1 MSEQLYKSPWKG
13 LFSYTEADKDSFF
26 GRGEATELLYTLT
39 HYNTLVTL
47 YGKSGIGKTSLL
59 QAGLFPIMR
68 EDGYTPVSVRFK
80 EFLQEKG
87 NHDTPLL
94 IHLVKKISEA
104 CGIEL
109 PIPDDAHQ
117 ESALWRFIYSTPF
130 ESEHHIKPLIVLDQF
145 EETLITNRDA
155 AELLLRQINALVDDT
170 RIMPANFYADN
181 TFKMVIAIREDDL
194 FRLEDSIDRHA
205 LTLLKENRF
214 RLGQLSDDDARC
226 IILDGG
232 KEIFDENNKE
242 RIANKIIERVKE
254 NDENRELSS
263 AILSLMCDQLYKQY
277 GTVGNRITLQQADKF
292 GHNELEKFY
301 IEATQEFTTEQR
313 QAFEQRLITKNGR
326 RKMANYEEL
335 NELLYGKIAH
345 LIGGQT
351 GILYQPD
358 KKNVELI
365 HDLLAKVIF
374 ESKQKREA
382 EEAQRKAAAELKKA
396 RHRNRL
402 VTGTLLIVAFVI
414 LSVFLIFNAFSPIIF
429 DGPIENTTIDSHSP
443 YKRYSVPS
451 GTLHLYQNVMVEV
464 GAFKG
469 NPDIH
474 TLIVGDSCYIDKWAF
489 DYCPNLRH
497 LILEGLVNDSTLRFH
512 DYILSKVEE
521 ITLSENCS
529 YDNYNISTFL
539 NYNNIKKININSQ
552 NPNFRRLHNGTI
564 LTKTSEGDEYDWH
577 LLFSPQETIYVS
589 PDLGSI
595 DCQGYHYHIIPLRE
609 LEIKNGIIPYGIDKN
624 LIYKITSQDSVIE
637 AIGFDRFKNLT
648 EIDYPNAYSIDDYS
662 FRNCKALSTTNI
674 PNIHK
679 IGDYAFKNCD
689 AIITIDCIAS
699 RIGCGAFEGC
709 DALKAVNL
717 PYAFFIHDDAFRHC
731 DALETI
737 NIHGVEFIGKN
748 VFRHCVNLREVIL
761 RPTYLISSIGGDF
774 IGKFTFFNCNN
785 LKYVGDSKDS
795 ISINYIDRNFGPLNP
810 IDSETLIN
818 YDSNDIDNTITYK
831 TTQIYSFCP
840 YFINPNGD
848 YSKISL
854 YVPYKQ
860 LSNYQYLRPYFK
872 EVREMSI
879 WQMLYVIA
887 FKVYY
892 PQCSALQFFIYL
904 IGTGLCLVIF
914 SATFIKMIRKKW
926 KDITLYFAFILIA
939 LIIALLIKLISYLHD
954 VYLPGRVLLALS
966 LVIINFIYLLI
977 YQNKYKKYIKRH
989 RKSITITSVF
999 FLCISIAFFIGIAA
1013 SPRIETI
1020 SIRILTSI
1028 IAYVTSLLLLFFS
1041 FYILALPI
1049 IHEIIESRKRRKLKK
1064 RLVKKIE
1071 M

>member
-94 IHLVKKISEA
+94 VHLVKKISEA

-109 PIPDDAHQ
+109 TPPDDAHQ
-117 ESALWRFIYSTPF
+117 ESALWRFIYSTPL
-130 ESEHHIKPLIVLDQF
+130 ESKHHIKPLIILDQF
-145 EETLITNRDA
+145 EETLIGNREA

-170 RIMPANFYADN
+170 RIMPVHFHADN

-382 EEAQRKAAAELKKA
+382 EEAR
-396 RHRNRL
+396 
-402 VTGTLLIVAFVI
+402 
-414 LSVFLIFNAFSPIIF
+414 
-429 DGPIENTTIDSHSP
+429 
-443 YKRYSVPS
+443 
-451 GTLHLYQNVMVEV
+451 
-464 GAFKG
+464 
-469 NPDIH
+469 
-474 TLIVGDSCYIDKWAF
+474 
-489 DYCPNLRH
+489 
-497 LILEGLVNDSTLRFH
+497 
-512 DYILSKVEE
+512 
-521 ITLSENCS
+521 
-529 YDNYNISTFL
+529 
-539 NYNNIKKININSQ
+539 IK
-552 NPNFRRLHNGTI
+552 
-564 LTKTSEGDEYDWH
+564 
-577 LLFSPQETIYVS
+577 
-589 PDLGSI
+589 
-595 DCQGYHYHIIPLRE
+595 
-609 LEIKNGIIPYGIDKN
+609 
-624 LIYKITSQDSVIE
+624 
-637 AIGFDRFKNLT
+637 
-648 EIDYPNAYSIDDYS
+648 
-662 FRNCKALSTTNI
+662 
-674 PNIHK
+674 
-679 IGDYAFKNCD
+679 
-689 AIITIDCIAS
+689 
-699 RIGCGAFEGC
+699 
-709 DALKAVNL
+709 
-717 PYAFFIHDDAFRHC
+717 
-731 DALETI
+731 
-737 NIHGVEFIGKN
+737 
-748 VFRHCVNLREVIL
+748 
-761 RPTYLISSIGGDF
+761 
-774 IGKFTFFNCNN
+774 
-785 LKYVGDSKDS
+785 
-795 ISINYIDRNFGPLNP
+795 
-810 IDSETLIN
+810 
-818 YDSNDIDNTITYK
+818 
-831 TTQIYSFCP
+831 
-840 YFINPNGD
+840 
-848 YSKISL
+848 
-854 YVPYKQ
+854 
-860 LSNYQYLRPYFK
+860 
-872 EVREMSI
+872 
-879 WQMLYVIA
+879 
-887 FKVYY
+887 
-892 PQCSALQFFIYL
+892 
-904 IGTGLCLVIF
+904 
-914 SATFIKMIRKKW
+914 
-926 KDITLYFAFILIA
+926 
-939 LIIALLIKLISYLHD
+939 
-954 VYLPGRVLLALS
+954 
-966 LVIINFIYLLI
+966 
-977 YQNKYKKYIKRH
+977 
-989 RKSITITSVF
+989 
-999 FLCISIAFFIGIAA
+999 
-1013 SPRIETI
+1013 
-1020 SIRILTSI
+1020 
-1028 IAYVTSLLLLFFS
+1028 
-1041 FYILALPI
+1041 
-1049 IHEIIESRKRRKLKK
+1049 
-1064 RLVKKIE
+1064 
-1071 M
+1071 